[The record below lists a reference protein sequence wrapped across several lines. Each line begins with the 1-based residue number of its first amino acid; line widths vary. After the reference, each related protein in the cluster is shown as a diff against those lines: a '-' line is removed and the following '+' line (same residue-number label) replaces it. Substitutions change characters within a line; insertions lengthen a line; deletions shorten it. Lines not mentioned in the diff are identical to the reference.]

1 MQEYSDAH
9 HDELVACRVTLDK
22 VSKANME
29 RCAEFMARMIIKYGK
44 KVLEEIEAE
53 EAAAKENASKTE

>member
-9 HDELVACRVTLDK
+9 HDELVARRATLDK

-29 RCAEFMARMIIKYGK
+29 RCAEFMARMIMKY
-44 KVLEEIEAE
+44 
-53 EAAAKENASKTE
+53 